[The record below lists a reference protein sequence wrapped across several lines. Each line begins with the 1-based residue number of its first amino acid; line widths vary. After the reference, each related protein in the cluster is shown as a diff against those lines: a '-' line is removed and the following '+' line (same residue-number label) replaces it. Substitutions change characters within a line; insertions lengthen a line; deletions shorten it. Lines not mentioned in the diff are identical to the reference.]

1 MDAFFIHFTLLMG
14 QYRHNLEFQP
24 NWNIAINDFDAIKL
38 NEDVLN
44 HIEVMLGPQT
54 TDADKYIVEKLL
66 AEFPQHT
73 LTESYFRGKIRSKF

>member
-1 MDAFFIHFTLLMG
+1 
-14 QYRHNLEFQP
+14 
-24 NWNIAINDFDAIKL
+24 
-38 NEDVLN
+38 
-44 HIEVMLGPQT
+44 MLGPQT